1 MAAGEPEAF
10 ERFVEYFRSKV
21 FHYSWLMC
29 RQPDD
34 AEEVAQETLLK
45 AFESFHQLRDPEQ
58 VRAWIFRIAKNVC
71 LMQRRKSLFAPQQ
84 ERSAEELPPALEILD
99 ASALPDDRLH
109 RAEIRAVLEA
119 VIAELPQVYR
129 SVIVL
134 RDLEELSTEETAQV
148 LGLTVDAV
156 KTRLHRARTAMRQK
170 LDCYLNNRC
179 IDVEPIASPAPLSE
193 SGWEDLRAA
202 WRAVTGVTDRLAL
215 KP

>member
-10 ERFVEYFRSKV
+10 ERFVEYFRSKI

-29 RQPDD
+29 RQRDD

-45 AFESFHQLRDPEQ
+45 AFESFPQLRDPEQ

-84 ERSAEELPPALEILD
+84 ELSAEELPPALEILD
-99 ASALPDDRLH
+99 ADALPDDRLH
-109 RAEIRAVLEA
+109 RAEVRAVLEA

-148 LGLTVDAV
+148 LDLTVDAV